1 MPKIAAFPKA
11 YMQALCKDGSM
22 KLAQWFELATTLSI
36 DGLEFYA
43 GFLEMANEANWPDF
57 RRQVES
63 LGMTIP
69 MMCCS
74 PDFTH
79 PDAAFRSREIAKQ
92 KRWIDMTE
100 VLGGSYCRVL
110 SGQRRPELTSS
121 QGVKLAAE
129 CIGECLPYAASR
141 GITLILENHYKDDFW
156 EYPEFAQKIDVF
168 CDLVNAIHHPNF
180 GVNYDPSN
188 AYIAGDDPIELLKRV
203 SNRVV
208 TMHASD
214 RYLIEGTLE
223 DLRREEG
230 GAAGYAKRLRH
241 GEIGQGLNDYDA
253 IFLELKRVGFDG
265 WISIEDGVDG
275 IEQLQRSAQFL
286 KNKIRQYWG
295 AA

>member
-22 KLAQWFELATTLSI
+22 KLAQWFELASTLSI

-43 GFLEMANEANWPDF
+43 GFLEMEDESKWPGF
-57 RRQVES
+57 RKQVEA

-79 PDAAFRSREIAKQ
+79 PDEAFRNREIAKQ
-92 KRWIDMTE
+92 KRWIDMTA

-110 SGQRRPELTSS
+110 SGQRRPELTAA
-121 QGVKLAAE
+121 QGVQLAAE
-129 CIGECLPYAASR
+129 SIYACLPYAQER
-141 GITLILENHYKDDFW
+141 GVTLILENHYKDDFW
-156 EYPEFAQKIDVF
+156 EYPEFAQKMDVF
-168 CDLVNAIHHPNF
+168 CDLVNAIDHPSF

-188 AYIAGDDPIELLKRV
+188 AYIAGDDPLELLKRV
-203 SNRVV
+203 SHRVV

-230 GAAGYAKRLRH
+230 GSAGYAKRLRH

-253 IFLELKRVGFDG
+253 IFTELRRVGFDS

-275 IEQLQRSAQFL
+275 IEQLQRSATFL
-286 KNKIRQYWG
+286 KNKVRQHWG
-295 AA
+295 